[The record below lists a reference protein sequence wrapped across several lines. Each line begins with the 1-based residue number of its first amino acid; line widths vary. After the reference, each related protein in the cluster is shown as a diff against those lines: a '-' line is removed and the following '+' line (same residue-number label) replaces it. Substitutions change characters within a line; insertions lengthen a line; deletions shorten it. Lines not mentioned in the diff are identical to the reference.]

1 MAKIQQIVNKLS
13 YSKIKKFKLKRK
25 KTMSAYSVA
34 KLFQIGSSVLHIASV
49 EGGVYAFDAGCK
61 VLGFDKDSLHEKF
74 RTSITKLPQPMYAY
88 TKTFTFSSKN
98 ELALSLE
105 NSKKIN
111 ILKIKDGALT
121 KKHLIQYLKSDVRIN
136 AFSRSGLLVAG
147 GTIGGECAIFSTVDG
162 RLFYQFEKRGDYVST
177 IEFSC
182 GGRYMSISYFDKTT
196 FIFDIV
202 EKEIT
207 DFFDSETVVQ
217 ESKFFLDDTM
227 LLAALRDGTIEL
239 YCVKE
244 KLKKY
249 SRKILD
255 LWPTDIAKFSEDT
268 ALISTREGMIIVFD
282 VVNKEIIGEISF
294 ASGGGIASMEK
305 DDKFLYIGF
314 ASGELYVVDIMA
326 RYDEFSTHFAIKDFE
341 KCDELARTNIFL
353 TYDTEYKKA
362 LAESWE
368 GQKVK
373 VSALLS
379 KNDIVAAQKLA
390 RPYLRLKQ
398 AAMDFEEMAS
408 QIEDIVRFFDALD
421 RSDYQTAYKVASVTQ
436 IIKKL
441 PAYLA
446 LENAYRE
453 SMKSAISLLES
464 GGLSNKNDVVALLK
478 PFFTVPAKQTEIND
492 LLKNWTKYKE
502 AGEHLKNKNFKDF
515 YLLCEKFQFLKEF
528 SIYKKA
534 LYLGESIAEKLTAI
548 EHSGDHERAL
558 QLAAILR
565 DFIPYSEFAKSKSLE
580 ITAKIKFM
588 EYIKEPERI
597 YSNTQLIFALL
608 EKSPA
613 LEGFKPF
620 EDYLANIKES
630 IKKAKEDAK
639 NKPANFI
646 DRCAAYLYIQKLR
659 GLVDRELK
667 ELYLSELKYYSSF
680 APDSVNWEKSF
691 EKYFSLFPVE
701 ADGEMLARSMGVSD
715 AVFNVQKSKV
725 REYPERIIVGL

>member
-1 MAKIQQIVNKLS
+1 
-13 YSKIKKFKLKRK
+13 
-25 KTMSAYSVA
+25 MSAYSVA
-34 KLFQIGSSVLHIASV
+34 KVFQIGSSVLHIASV
-49 EGGVYAFDAGCK
+49 EGAVYAFDAGCK

-74 RTSITKLPQPMYAY
+74 RASITKLPQPMYAY
-88 TKTFTFSSKN
+88 TKSFTFSSKN
-98 ELALSLE
+98 EIALSLE

-111 ILKIKDGALT
+111 ILKISDGVLS
-121 KKHLIQYLKSDVRIN
+121 KKHLIGYLKSDVRIN
-136 AFSRSGLLVAG
+136 AFSKSGLLMAG
-147 GTIGGECAIFSTVDG
+147 GTIGGECAIFNTVDG

-196 FIFDIV
+196 LLFDIV
-202 EKEIT
+202 EKEII
-207 DFFDSETVVQ
+207 DYFDSETVVQ

-227 LLAALRDGTIEL
+227 LLVTLRDGTIEM
-239 YCVKE
+239 YCIKE
-244 KLKKY
+244 KIKKY

-268 ALISTREGMIIVFD
+268 ALISTREGMIVVFD
-282 VVNKEIIGEISF
+282 VANKEIIGEISF
-294 ASGGGIASMEK
+294 ASGGGIASLEK
-305 DDKFLYIGF
+305 DEKSLYVGF

-326 RYDEFSTHFAIKDFE
+326 KYDDFSAHFAIKDFE
-341 KCDELARTNIFL
+341 KCDELARANIFL

-368 GQKVK
+368 AQKVK

-421 RSDYQTAYKVASVTQ
+421 RSDYQTAYKVAGVTP

-441 PAYLA
+441 PAFIS
-446 LENAYRE
+446 LENTFKE
-453 SMKSAISLLES
+453 SMKSAIALLES

-478 PFFTVPAKQTEIND
+478 PFFTVGVKQTEIND
-492 LLKNWTKYKE
+492 LLKNWTKFKE
-502 AGEHLKNKNFKDF
+502 AGDHLKNKNFKDF

-534 LYLGESIAEKLTAI
+534 LYLGESIAEKLTTV

-558 QLAAILR
+558 QLAAILK
-565 DFIPYSEFAKSKSLE
+565 DFIPYSEFAKTKSAE
-580 ITAKIKFM
+580 IIAKQKFM
-588 EYIKEPERI
+588 EYIKDPQKI
-597 YSNTQLIFALL
+597 YQNTQLIFGLL

-613 LEGFKPF
+613 LEGFEPF
-620 EDYLANIKES
+620 EDYLAGVKEN
-630 IKKAKEDAK
+630 IKKAKAEAK
-639 NKPANFI
+639 NSPSVFI
-646 DRCAAYLYIQKLR
+646 DSCAAYLYVQKLR
-659 GLVDRELK
+659 GFVDRELK
-667 ELYLSELKYYSSF
+667 ELYLAELKYYSSF

-701 ADGEMLARSMGVSD
+701 AESEMLARSMGVSD
-715 AVFNVQKSKV
+715 SVFNVQKSKV
-725 REYPERIIVGL
+725 REYPERVIVGL